1 MNIINY
7 GEKLRRETESGMAN
21 DLDFGSQLSSLG
33 ALAWAWIE
41 PELD

>member
-1 MNIINY
+1 MERNSDS
-7 GEKLRRETESGMAN
+7 EKQKVAWPMGMAN